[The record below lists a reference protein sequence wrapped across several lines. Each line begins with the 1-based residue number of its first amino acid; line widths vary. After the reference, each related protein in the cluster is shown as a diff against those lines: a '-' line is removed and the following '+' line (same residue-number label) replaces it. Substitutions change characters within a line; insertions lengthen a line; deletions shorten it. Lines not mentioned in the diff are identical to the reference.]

1 MAQEI
6 RSSVITT
13 SLLKKYKN
21 KPIQSSVALRACFYR
36 SIVSC
41 SETPRATF
49 HLFFSRGCL
58 LLQLLLLC
66 HPKPLFGFRKSEV
79 FKWGVTA
86 ASCLAR
92 LLSLSGFGAVPVF
105 GITLRGASCPK
116 KVSKHLNS
124 TFHLTLKKSSVSLF
138 FCLHCIASKK
148 TPTLVKHYTLR
159 IQKTGNAPRVLR
171 HRGCNLSASQPLVA
185 PPFVPLAD
193 GSRSPCLA
201 LS

>member
-66 HPKPLFGFRKSEV
+66 HPKPLKGEVAFSDRKS
-79 FKWGVTA
+79 T
-86 ASCLAR
+86 R
-92 LLSLSGFGAVPVF
+92 
-105 GITLRGASCPK
+105 
-116 KVSKHLNS
+116 LNS
-124 TFHLTLKKSSVSLF
+124 SHVRISYAVFCLKKKRPAV
-138 FCLHCIASKK
+138 
-148 TPTLVKHYTLR
+148 
-159 IQKTGNAPRVLR
+159 
-171 HRGCNLSASQPLVA
+171 
-185 PPFVPLAD
+185 
-193 GSRSPCLA
+193 
-201 LS
+201 

>member
-1 MAQEI
+1 MEQEI

-66 HPKPLFGFRKSEV
+66 HPKPLKGEV
-79 FKWGVTA
+79 AFSFLILSLPYKWGVTA

-148 TPTLVKHYTLR
+148 TPTLVKHYPFESKKLET
-159 IQKTGNAPRVLR
+159 
-171 HRGCNLSASQPLVA
+171 PLV
-185 PPFVPLAD
+185 
-193 GSRSPCLA
+193 C
-201 LS
+201 

>member
-1 MAQEI
+1 MEQEI

-66 HPKPLFGFRKSEV
+66 HPKPLKGEV
-79 FKWGVTA
+79 EFSFLIQIGR
-86 ASCLAR
+86 ASCRERVYILVI
-92 LLSLSGFGAVPVF
+92 AVAF
-105 GITLRGASCPK
+105 
-116 KVSKHLNS
+116 
-124 TFHLTLKKSSVSLF
+124 
-138 FCLHCIASKK
+138 
-148 TPTLVKHYTLR
+148 
-159 IQKTGNAPRVLR
+159 
-171 HRGCNLSASQPLVA
+171 
-185 PPFVPLAD
+185 
-193 GSRSPCLA
+193 
-201 LS
+201 

>member
-1 MAQEI
+1 MEQEI

-124 TFHLTLKKSSVSLF
+124 TFQLTLKKSSVSLF

-148 TPTLVKHYTLR
+148 TPTLVKHYPFESKKLET
-159 IQKTGNAPRVLR
+159 
-171 HRGCNLSASQPLVA
+171 PLV
-185 PPFVPLAD
+185 
-193 GSRSPCLA
+193 C
-201 LS
+201 

>member
-1 MAQEI
+1 MEQEI

-66 HPKPLFGFRKSEV
+66 HPKPLKG
-79 FKWGVTA
+79 G
-86 ASCLAR
+86 
-92 LLSLSGFGAVPVF
+92 
-105 GITLRGASCPK
+105 
-116 KVSKHLNS
+116 
-124 TFHLTLKKSSVSLF
+124 
-138 FCLHCIASKK
+138 
-148 TPTLVKHYTLR
+148 
-159 IQKTGNAPRVLR
+159 RVLVP
-171 HRGCNLSASQPLVA
+171 HPL
-185 PPFVPLAD
+185 PLPIN
-193 GSRSPCLA
+193 GVSPQRRVWLA
-201 LS
+201 C